1 MVAPEMGP
9 TLCSQVPNDCPQ
21 VPKTSPPGRNPG
33 DRAGENL
40 ASRPSSAALL
50 WDPGLVPPGM
60 GLSFPKAEIKGVGR
74 GSYYLFPGQ
83 NKTGQKCILE
93 FSGIEN
99 THTPRPSLQSS
110 RSQNDS
116 ARVSRRP
123 PKLEKPR
130 HLGTR
135 APATSRGP
143 GWRAG
148 RGAQESPARRG
159 VAQAPR
165 HSRAAL
171 LLILLTFPTWESG
184 VPSVKLL

>member
-1 MVAPEMGP
+1 MVAPGWDRLSTP
-9 TLCSQVPNDCPQ
+9 RSPLTAPWSPKRRPQ
-21 VPKTSPPGRNPG
+21 EGIRVHH
-33 DRAGENL
+33 AGENL
-40 ASRPSSAALL
+40 ASRPSPAALL

-60 GLSFPKAEIKGVGR
+60 GLSFPKAQIKGVGK

-99 THTPRPSLQSS
+99 THAPRPSLQSS

-116 ARVSRRP
+116 ARVTA

-135 APATSRGP
+135 APATSRGLGGGP
-143 GWRAG
+143 GGGHR
-148 RGAQESPARRG
+148 SPGPQGCGSGTKARPSCL
-159 VAQAPR
+159 AP
-165 HSRAAL
+165 H
-171 LLILLTFPTWESG
+171 LTDIPTWESG